1 MSLTSRTALVGSLLA
16 ALIVA
21 GCDKVPLLAP
31 TNTTI
36 RLTSGL
42 GVLPIAGSTEITA
55 IVIESAGTP
64 VQNGTVVTFTS
75 SLGTVEPREARTT
88 NGQVTVRYIAG
99 SQSGPAKISAF
110 SGGSKSDDLEIL
122 VGAAAAAV
130 VSLRADSTVVPST
143 GGSTDVIATVLDTGG
158 NPLRGAPVNFSTTAG
173 QLAQS
178 TVLTNDAGD
187 ARTTLTTNVNADVT
201 ARVGG
206 GATAPTG
213 KITISARS
221 LPLISIT
228 VAGPLG
234 GQANSAEVGQP
245 AIFTIKSETG
255 TDGNAIRS
263 VRIDFGDGS
272 QPTTLGALPSAT
284 TVAHVYNRTG
294 AYSVTATATDALGFV
309 GSTSTIITVLDRAS
323 IPVSVTATVPLS
335 GGLVTF
341 SANVT
346 IPAGVSIRAYE
357 WDFGDG
363 VVFTTTGITTS
374 HRYTSARTY
383 HVTLRVIATNGQEG
397 FTELDIRVPI

>member
-16 ALIVA
+16 AVIVA

-88 NGQVTVRYIAG
+88 NGQATVRYIAG
-99 SQSGPAKISAF
+99 SQSGPAKIGAF

-272 QPTTLGALPSAT
+272 GTTLGALPNAT
-284 TVAHVYNRTG
+284 TVSHVYNRTG

>member
-1 MSLTSRTALVGSLLA
+1 MSLTLRTALVGPLLA
-16 ALIVA
+16 ALIAA

-36 RLTSGL
+36 RLTSRL

-88 NGQVTVRYIAG
+88 NGQVMVRYIAG
-99 SQSGPAKISAF
+99 TQSGPAKIGAF
-110 SGGSKSDDLEIL
+110 SGGSKSEDLEIL

-272 QPTTLGALPSAT
+272 GTTLGALPNAT
-284 TVAHVYNRTG
+284 TVSHVYNRTG
-294 AYSVTATATDALGFV
+294 AFTVTATATDALGFV
-309 GSTSTIITVLDRAS
+309 GSTSAIITVLDRAS

-346 IPAGVSIRAYE
+346 IPAGVSIRAYV

-374 HRYTSARTY
+374 HRYISARTY

-397 FTELDIRVPI
+397 FTELDIRVPV

>member
-1 MSLTSRTALVGSLLA
+1 MSLTYRTALVGFLLA
-16 ALIVA
+16 AVA
-21 GCDKVPLLAP
+21 VSGCDKVPLLAP

-42 GVLPIAGSTEITA
+42 GVLPIAGSTEIIA

-75 SLGTVEPREARTT
+75 SLGTVEPREARTA
-88 NGQVTVRYIAG
+88 NGQVAVRYIAG
-99 SQSGPAKISAF
+99 TQSGTAKIGAF
-110 SGGSKSDDLEIL
+110 SGGSKSEDLEIL

-130 VSLRADSTVVPST
+130 VSVRADSTVVPST

-173 QLAQS
+173 QLTQS
-178 TVLTNDAGD
+178 TVLTNEAGD
-187 ARTTLTTNVNADVT
+187 ARTTLTTNVTADVT

-206 GATAPTG
+206 GASAPTG
-213 KITISARS
+213 KITISAKS

-255 TDGNAIRS
+255 TEGNAIRS
-263 VRIDFGDGS
+263 VRVDFGDGNS
-272 QPTTLGALPSAT
+272 TTLGALPSAT
-284 TVAHVYNRTG
+284 TISHVYNRTG
-294 AYSVTATATDALGFV
+294 AFTVTATATDALGFV
-309 GSTSTIITVLDRAS
+309 GSTSVIITVLDRAS

-346 IPAGVSIRAYE
+346 IPAGVSIRSYE
-357 WDFGDG
+357 WNFGDNG
-363 VVFTTTGITTS
+363 GASTTGSTTS
-374 HRYTSARTY
+374 HRYTAAGTY

-397 FTELDIRVPI
+397 FTELDIRVPV

>member
-1 MSLTSRTALVGSLLA
+1 MSLTSRTAFVGSLLA
-16 ALIVA
+16 AVIVA

-42 GVLPIAGSTEITA
+42 GVLPIGGSTEITA

-75 SLGTVEPREARTT
+75 SLGTVEPREARSS
-88 NGQVTVRYIAG
+88 NGQVTVRYVAG
-99 SQSGPAKISAF
+99 AQSGSAKIGAF

-158 NPLRGAPVNFSTTAG
+158 NPLRNAPVNFSTTAG

-187 ARTTLTTNVNADVT
+187 ARTTLTTNVNAEVT

-213 KITISARS
+213 KITISAKS

-245 AIFTIKSETG
+245 AIFTVKSETG

-263 VRIDFGDGS
+263 VRIDFGDGTS
-272 QPTTLGALPSAT
+272 TTLGALPNTT
-284 TVAHVYNRTG
+284 TVAHVYSRTG
-294 AYSVTATATDALGFV
+294 AFTVTATATDALGFV
-309 GSTSTIITVLDRAS
+309 GTTSAIITVLDRAS

>member
-16 ALIVA
+16 AVIAA

-36 RLTSGL
+36 RLISGL

-88 NGQVTVRYIAG
+88 NGQVMVRYIAG
-99 SQSGPAKISAF
+99 TQSGPAKIGAF
-110 SGGSKSDDLEIL
+110 SGGSRSEDLEIL

-187 ARTTLTTNVNADVT
+187 ARTTLTTNVNAEVT

-245 AIFTIKSETG
+245 AIFTLRSETG
-255 TDGNAIRS
+255 TEGNAIRS
-263 VRIDFGDGS
+263 VRIDFGDGTS
-272 QPTTLGALPSAT
+272 TTLGALPNTT
-284 TVAHVYNRTG
+284 TVSHVYSRTG
-294 AYSVTATATDALGFV
+294 AFTVTATATDALGFV
-309 GSTSTIITVLDRAS
+309 GSTSVIITVLDRAS

-346 IPAGVSIRAYE
+346 IPAGVAIRAYV

-374 HRYTSARTY
+374 HRYISARTY
-383 HVTLRVIATNGQEG
+383 RVTLRVIATNGQEG
-397 FTELDIRVPI
+397 FTELDIRVPV

>member
-1 MSLTSRTALVGSLLA
+1 MSLTYRTALVGSLLA
-16 ALIVA
+16 SLAVA

-42 GVLPIAGSTEITA
+42 GVLPIAGSTEIIA

-75 SLGTVEPREARTT
+75 SLGTVEPREARTA
-88 NGQVTVRYIAG
+88 NGQVTVRYVAG
-99 SQSGPAKISAF
+99 TQSGSAKIGAF

-130 VSLRADSTVVPST
+130 VSLRAENTVVPST
-143 GGSTDVIATVLDTGG
+143 GGATDVIATVLDTGG

-178 TVLTNDAGD
+178 TVLTNEAGD
-187 ARTTLTTNVNADVT
+187 ARTTLTTNVNAEVT

-213 KITISARS
+213 KISILAKS

-255 TDGNAIRS
+255 ADGNAIRS
-263 VRIDFGDGS
+263 VRIDFGDG
-272 QPTTLGALPSAT
+272 TGTNLGALPNTT

-294 AYSVTATATDALGFV
+294 AYTVTATATDALGFV
-309 GSTSTIITVLDRAS
+309 GSTSAIITVLDRAS

-346 IPAGVSIRAYE
+346 IPAGVSVRAYE

>member
-1 MSLTSRTALVGSLLA
+1 MSLTSRTAIVGSLLA
-16 ALIVA
+16 ALIVV

-36 RLTSGL
+36 RLVSGL

-75 SLGTVEPREARTT
+75 SLGTVEPREARTA
-88 NGQVTVRYIAG
+88 NGQVTVRFVAG
-99 SQSGPAKISAF
+99 TQSGPAKIGAF

-158 NPLRGAPVNFSTTAG
+158 NPLRGAPVSFTTTAG

-245 AIFTIKSETG
+245 AIFTIRSETG

-263 VRIDFGDGS
+263 VLVDFGDGAS
-272 QPTTLGALPSAT
+272 TRLGALPNTT
-284 TVAHVYNRTG
+284 TVSHVYNRTG
-294 AYSVTATATDALGFV
+294 AFTVTATATDALAFV
-309 GSTSTIITVLDRAS
+309 GSTSAIITVLDRAS

-346 IPAGVSIRAYE
+346 VPAGVSIRAYV

-397 FTELDIRVPI
+397 FTELDIRVPV

>member
-1 MSLTSRTALVGSLLA
+1 MSLTSRTALVGSLVA
-16 ALIVA
+16 ALAVS

-75 SLGTVEPREARTT
+75 SLGTVEPREARTA

-99 SQSGPAKISAF
+99 AQSGSAKIGAF

-130 VSLRADSTVVPST
+130 VSVRADSTVVPST
-143 GGSTDVIATVLDTGG
+143 GGSTDIIATVLDTGG

-206 GATAPTG
+206 GASAPTG
-213 KITISARS
+213 KITISAKS
-221 LPLISIT
+221 LPLISIV

-234 GQANSAEVGQP
+234 GQANSAEIGQP

-272 QPTTLGALPSAT
+272 STTLGSLPSAT
-284 TVAHVYNRTG
+284 TISHVYNRTG
-294 AYSVTATATDALGFV
+294 AFTVTATATDALGFV
-309 GSTSTIITVLDRAS
+309 GSTSIILTVLDRAS

-346 IPAGVSIRAYE
+346 IPAGVSIRSYE
-357 WDFGDG
+357 WDFGDNTG
-363 VVFTTTGITTS
+363 ASTTGITTS